1 MKFGDKLRRK
11 AKKNKTSVASLLALS
26 PKNDPF
32 YICMTSQ
39 MADAKWVAKYY
50 NRRAKE
56 LGTPIVYA
64 RRLHYYIASLASAI
78 RPNGTPYENTDACWN
93 FLVQALKNAR
103 YLKLIPMK
111 NVEDHKNKPTSHT
124 TYWSHEDVEDVI
136 NALSA
141 ESIAKTIADQFYLW
155 NEQLVQPYHLE
166 IWIEKDTMND
176 KIDPIAK
183 TYSVDVV
190 TGEGE
195 ISLTQVYLLMAKA
208 LAIQKPIRIFYISD
222 YDPKGKDMPVSI
234 ARKIEWFVRNVEGC
248 DKLDIKLKR
257 LMLTPEQCIQY
268 NLPRKP
274 IKIAKGEGTGAKAY
288 ATLSKKFEEKRGAG
302 ATELDALESIVPGEF
317 SKILES
323 AIKPYIDEDA
333 QRRIYEQ
340 NDLVQDA
347 VEEAVLNNRE
357 TVQDVLQNLDFTEA
371 RRLCDE
377 FTMPTSTL
385 HVEESDEWLLDSKL
399 DYTTQLERYTRFKN
413 Q

>member
-1 MKFGDKLRRK
+1 MKWGNKLKRQ
-11 AKKNKTSVASLLALS
+11 AKKTKISVASLLALS

-39 MADAKWVAKYY
+39 VADAKWVAGYHR
-50 NRRAKE
+50 RRAAE
-56 LGTPIVYA
+56 LKTDIVYP
-64 RRLHYYIASLASAI
+64 RRLHYYIGSLKSAT

-93 FLVQALKNAR
+93 FLVQAMKNAR
-103 YLKLIPMK
+103 YLGLIPMK
-111 NVEDHKNKPTSHT
+111 NIEDHKNKPAQYAS
-124 TYWSHEDVEDVI
+124 YWKHENIEDVI
-136 NALSA
+136 SELSA
-141 ESIAKTIADQFYLW
+141 ESVAKTIADQFYLW
-155 NEQLVQPYHLE
+155 NQQLVQPYHIE

-176 KIDPIAK
+176 KIEPIAK
-183 TYSVDVV
+183 EYGVDVV

-234 ARKIEWFVRNVEGC
+234 ARKIEWFIRNVEGC

-257 LMLTPEQCIQY
+257 LMLTPEQCIIY

-317 SKILES
+317 SKILEN

-333 QRRIYEQ
+333 RKRIWEQ
-340 NDLVQDA
+340 NALVQNA
-347 VEEAVLNNRE
+347 VEEAVLDNR
-357 TVQDVLQNLDFTEA
+357 DAVLNVLRNLDFTEA
-371 RRLCDE
+371 RRLSDE
-377 FTMPTSTL
+377 FDMPAPMPN
-385 HVEESDEWLLDSKL
+385 VEEGDEWLLDCKL